1 MSEPATP
8 FDSGGKIRIT
18 VIKEKFNFYD
28 FEQVVE
34 MFKPLA
40 YPKKQRLFNF
50 GAWLHCGFPIKRIST
65 GVR

>member
-1 MSEPATP
+1 MCGLVRAYYT

-34 MFKPLA
+34 MFRA
-40 YPKKQRLFNF
+40 FAR
-50 GAWLHCGFPIKRIST
+50 S
-65 GVR
+65 

>member
-18 VIKEKFNFYD
+18 VIKVKFNFYD

-40 YPKKQRLFNF
+40 YP
-50 GAWLHCGFPIKRIST
+50 IKT
-65 GVR
+65 TLV